1 MNSKMK
7 RVLALG
13 MSVAMMATLCVAPSI
28 SASAAK
34 KAKANVTLTL
44 WGSQDDQAMLKTMT
58 ANFKKQFTDNNYTF
72 KLGVCGESDAKTNVL
87 KDLDTAADVY
97 AFATDQTATLESA
110 GALTPVTIDT
120 SKITKANSASSIS
133 ACTIGKQLYA
143 YPSSANSFFLY
154 YDKSKLTASDVT
166 SLETILAKKTASGVK
181 NFSMNFNGNGWYGAS
196 FFFTAGCTLFGNT
209 GRDATRCTFN
219 NKNGL
224 LAANYMIKLVAN
236 TKFVDY
242 GSTNSDSLIVQN
254 FKDGKLASAVS
265 GTWNATK
272 VQAALGKN
280 YAAAKLPTIKIN
292 GRAAQMRAFASFKAY
307 GVNSHSKHLKA
318 AMELAEF
325 LTNQANQKLRFQTK
339 GYTPTNKVLSADKK
353 ALASNPAVAA
363 EAAET
368 QYAILQPS
376 IDQMNNFWTPM
387 GALGTSI
394 TDKKT
399 TSATAQSD
407 LNKLVKGILA
417 KI

>member
-1 MNSKMK
+1 MKSKMK

-13 MSVAMMATLCVAPSI
+13 MSVAMMATLCIAPSVT
-28 SASAAK
+28 ASAAK
-34 KAKANVTLTL
+34 ANLTLTV

-58 ANFKKQFTDNNYTF
+58 SNFKKQFKDNNYTF
-72 KLGVCGESDAKTNVL
+72 KLGVCGEADAKTNVL

-97 AFATDQTATLESA
+97 AFATDQTAVLQSA

-120 SKITKANSASSIS
+120 AKIKKDNSASSIN
-133 ACTIGKQLYA
+133 ACSIGKYLYA

-154 YDKSKLTASDVT
+154 YDKSKLSASDVK
-166 SLETILAKKTASGVK
+166 SLETILAKKTASSVK

-196 FFFTAGCTLFGNT
+196 FFFTAGCSLFGST
-209 GRDATRCTFN
+209 GRDATKCDFN
-219 NKNGL
+219 SKKGL
-224 LAANYMIKLVAN
+224 LAANYMIKLAAN
-236 TKFVDY
+236 SKFTDY

-254 FKDGKLASAVS
+254 FKEGKLASAVS

-272 VQAALGKN
+272 IQASLGKN
-280 YAAAKLPTIKIN
+280 YAAAKLPTILIGGK
-292 GRAAQMRAFASFKAY
+292 ASQMEAFASFKAY

-368 QYAILQPS
+368 QYAVLQPS

-394 TDKKT
+394 INKKT
-399 TSATAQSD
+399 TTATLQGD
-407 LNKLVKGILA
+407 LDKLVKGILA